1 MRYAGK
7 QLTESE
13 REELFGETSSRMYES
28 LINDDMDLEEMARME
43 TKEMSRMEMIDFLGY
58 DYSDEL
64 VSRLEDSD
72 LMEMVVET
80 MMDSVWN
87 DSELMYDMYDSTMTY
102 NDMMEEDEIED
113 EIGKDAVYD
122 LHDEEFEEMY
132 DEFLEYMGYDEHS
145 YIEELDEEM

>member
-13 REELFGETSSRMYES
+13 REELFGETSSSMYES
-28 LINDDMDLEEMARME
+28 LLSDDMDLEEMAMME
-43 TKEMSRMEMIDFLGY
+43 AKEMSRMEMIDFLGY

-72 LMEMVVET
+72 LMEMVVEA

-113 EIGKDAVYD
+113 EIGEDAVYD